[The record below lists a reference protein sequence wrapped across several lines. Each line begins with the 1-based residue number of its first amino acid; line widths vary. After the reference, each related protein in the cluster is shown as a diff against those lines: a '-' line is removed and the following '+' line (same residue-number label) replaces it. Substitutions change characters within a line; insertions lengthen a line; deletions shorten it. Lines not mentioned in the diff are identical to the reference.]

1 MTFPSPTFVTMTMQG
16 ALTFAS
22 WTSGTRPGSPAT
34 FATGWNTTLGELETW
49 NGSSW
54 VPAVGSGIYLPLA
67 GGEITGNLIVDGTTT
82 IKSGTIDSATLGATT
97 AAAAKVT
104 TLTASS
110 TVTLS
115 PANTTVTLSPT
126 GTGTVVIN
134 PATASTIDNTAVGTT
149 TPLGGKFTTLAAS
162 STVSGAGITALFA
175 SPPSIGST
183 AAGTGAFT
191 TLAASSTVS
200 GTGFSTYLASPPAIG
215 GTAAAA
221 GTFTT
226 LKGALKN
233 YLSGGQISAPGGATT
248 LTIQVAAAADSTN
261 TIYMESTGVY
271 TKTTASWVVG
281 SGNGMLDTGTTG
293 GAASTW
299 YHLYEI
305 IRPDT
310 GVVDFLMSLSA
321 GAPTLPTNYTKFR
334 RIGSFFLDGSK
345 NILGIAQNGDRFDW
359 LTPVLEINAVSGAT
373 TAITT
378 TLTGVP
384 TGVIVQ
390 ALMSGTISD
399 ASQGAL
405 YISSLAQTDLASTA
419 TTAVTADI
427 AAGGISGWTTSVA
440 TDTSARIRRRSNS
453 TTQTVTGL
461 TNGWIDTRGKN

>member
-1 MTFPSPTFVTMTMQG
+1 MTMQG

-22 WTSGTRPGSPAT
+22 WTTPTRPSSPAT

-49 NGSSW
+49 NGSTW
-54 VPAVGSGIYLPLA
+54 VAAVGSGIYLPLA
-67 GGEITGNLIVDGTTT
+67 GGEITGNLTVDGTTT

-115 PANTTVTLSPT
+115 PANTTVTISPS

-134 PATASTIDNTAVGTT
+134 PATASAIDNAAIGTT

-162 STVSGAGITALFA
+162 STVSGAGITALMA
-175 SPPSIGST
+175 SPGPIGST
-183 AAGTGAFT
+183 APGTGAFT

-215 GTAAAA
+215 GTAPAN
-221 GTFTT
+221 GTFLT

-321 GAPTLPTNYTKFR
+321 SSPTLPTNYTKFR
-334 RIGSFFLDGSK
+334 RIGSFLLDGSK
-345 NILGIAQNGDRFDW
+345 NIVGVAQNGDRFDW
-359 LTPVLEINAVSGAT
+359 LTPVNDVVTNTPGAT
-373 TAITT
+373 TGALV
-378 TLTGVP
+378 TLASVP
-384 TGVIVQ
+384 SGVIVQ
-390 ALMSGTISD
+390 AILTGNYTDPSAGSL
-399 ASQGAL
+399 L
-405 YISSLAQTDLASTA
+405 YISSPGQTD
-419 TTAVTADI
+419 V
-427 AAGGISGWTTSVA
+427 AAGVAAITAQVASGALTAWQATVA
-440 TDTSARIRRRSNS
+440 TNTSQQVRRRVSS
-453 TTQTVTGL
+453 TTGNFLAT